1 MKVLILSCNTGGGH
15 NAAASAL
22 KESLNFYHHEAEVL
36 DLMSLG
42 RKHTSALV
50 GGAYVK
56 LVSVFPAGF
65 GALYQLG
72 ELVRKFPWKSPVYYA
87 NARLGNALADYID
100 QNHFNAVVTTH
111 LYPAETLTWMKQKG
125 RLTIPCVAVATDYA
139 CIPFWEETNCDYYV
153 VPHKDLIPEFASCGI
168 PEEKL
173 LPLGI
178 PVRPA
183 FARPAS
189 KEDVRRHLGLPENAP
204 LFLVMSGSM
213 GFGKVHLLAHELV
226 SRLENGEQA
235 VIICG
240 NNKKR
245 MRSLRLQFHKNPNV
259 HIIGFTR
266 HVAEY
271 MAAADVLFT
280 KPGGLSSTEAAVRR
294 VPLVHTDPI
303 PGCETKNRAFFVSR
317 GMSVTG
323 AHQKELAEA
332 GISLAC
338 DDARQIA
345 MRDAQH
351 QNSHP
356 QAGTSITHLLEKLVS
371 EKLLMMLTA
380 YLFYSFFGYLS
391 GSVLYS
397 YLIPKYFCHV
407 DVRTVNEDQN
417 PGAFNAFSV
426 AGLRIGLLCVLCD
439 IGKGFLPVF
448 LAAHS
453 SAVSMSSWIFALI
466 LLAPVAGH
474 AWPFLQPA
482 KGGKAISVSF
492 GVLLGLLPDLRPA
505 LLLAAF
511 YLTFSLILIIQ
522 PHNLRSIVSF
532 SGFAVAA
539 QISRFLPSVRLGSL
553 LVSLVVCF
561 RHLFSLREHETE
573 NAAFTIQSLSAKIRK
588 KQKKE

>member
-100 QNHFNAVVTTH
+100 QNHFDAVVTTH

-271 MAAADVLFT
+271 MDAADVLFT

-332 GISLAC
+332 GISLAH

-345 MRDAQH
+345 MRDAQRK
-351 QNSHP
+351 NSHP
-356 QAGTSITHLLEKLVS
+356 QAGTSITHLLKKLVS
-371 EKLLMMLTA
+371 E
-380 YLFYSFFGYLS
+380 
-391 GSVLYS
+391 
-397 YLIPKYFCHV
+397 
-407 DVRTVNEDQN
+407 
-417 PGAFNAFSV
+417 
-426 AGLRIGLLCVLCD
+426 
-439 IGKGFLPVF
+439 
-448 LAAHS
+448 
-453 SAVSMSSWIFALI
+453 
-466 LLAPVAGH
+466 
-474 AWPFLQPA
+474 
-482 KGGKAISVSF
+482 
-492 GVLLGLLPDLRPA
+492 
-505 LLLAAF
+505 
-511 YLTFSLILIIQ
+511 
-522 PHNLRSIVSF
+522 
-532 SGFAVAA
+532 
-539 QISRFLPSVRLGSL
+539 
-553 LVSLVVCF
+553 
-561 RHLFSLREHETE
+561 
-573 NAAFTIQSLSAKIRK
+573 
-588 KQKKE
+588 

>member
-56 LVSVFPAGF
+56 LVSVFRPAS
-65 GALYQLG
+65 AHSIS
-72 ELVRKFPWKSPVYYA
+72 LVSWYGNFLEIPVYYA

-280 KPGGLSSTEAAVRR
+280 KPGA
-294 VPLVHTDPI
+294 
-303 PGCETKNRAFFVSR
+303 
-317 GMSVTG
+317 
-323 AHQKELAEA
+323 
-332 GISLAC
+332 
-338 DDARQIA
+338 
-345 MRDAQH
+345 
-351 QNSHP
+351 
-356 QAGTSITHLLEKLVS
+356 
-371 EKLLMMLTA
+371 
-380 YLFYSFFGYLS
+380 
-391 GSVLYS
+391 
-397 YLIPKYFCHV
+397 
-407 DVRTVNEDQN
+407 
-417 PGAFNAFSV
+417 
-426 AGLRIGLLCVLCD
+426 
-439 IGKGFLPVF
+439 
-448 LAAHS
+448 
-453 SAVSMSSWIFALI
+453 
-466 LLAPVAGH
+466 
-474 AWPFLQPA
+474 
-482 KGGKAISVSF
+482 
-492 GVLLGLLPDLRPA
+492 
-505 LLLAAF
+505 
-511 YLTFSLILIIQ
+511 
-522 PHNLRSIVSF
+522 
-532 SGFAVAA
+532 
-539 QISRFLPSVRLGSL
+539 
-553 LVSLVVCF
+553 
-561 RHLFSLREHETE
+561 
-573 NAAFTIQSLSAKIRK
+573 
-588 KQKKE
+588 

>member
-87 NARLGNALADYID
+87 NARLGNVLADYID
-100 QNHFNAVVTTH
+100 QNHFDAVVTTH

-271 MAAADVLFT
+271 MVAADVLFT

-332 GISLAC
+332 GISLAH

-345 MRDAQH
+345 MRDAQRK
-351 QNSHP
+351 NSHP
-356 QAGTSITHLLEKLVS
+356 QAGTAITHLLKKLVS
-371 EKLLMMLTA
+371 E
-380 YLFYSFFGYLS
+380 
-391 GSVLYS
+391 
-397 YLIPKYFCHV
+397 
-407 DVRTVNEDQN
+407 
-417 PGAFNAFSV
+417 
-426 AGLRIGLLCVLCD
+426 
-439 IGKGFLPVF
+439 
-448 LAAHS
+448 
-453 SAVSMSSWIFALI
+453 
-466 LLAPVAGH
+466 
-474 AWPFLQPA
+474 
-482 KGGKAISVSF
+482 
-492 GVLLGLLPDLRPA
+492 
-505 LLLAAF
+505 
-511 YLTFSLILIIQ
+511 
-522 PHNLRSIVSF
+522 
-532 SGFAVAA
+532 
-539 QISRFLPSVRLGSL
+539 
-553 LVSLVVCF
+553 
-561 RHLFSLREHETE
+561 
-573 NAAFTIQSLSAKIRK
+573 
-588 KQKKE
+588 

>member
-50 GGAYVK
+50 GGAYMK

-271 MAAADVLFT
+271 MAATDVLFT

-332 GISLAC
+332 GISLAH

-356 QAGTSITHLLEKLVS
+356 QAGTAITHLLEKLVS
-371 EKLLMMLTA
+371 E
-380 YLFYSFFGYLS
+380 
-391 GSVLYS
+391 
-397 YLIPKYFCHV
+397 
-407 DVRTVNEDQN
+407 
-417 PGAFNAFSV
+417 
-426 AGLRIGLLCVLCD
+426 
-439 IGKGFLPVF
+439 
-448 LAAHS
+448 
-453 SAVSMSSWIFALI
+453 
-466 LLAPVAGH
+466 
-474 AWPFLQPA
+474 
-482 KGGKAISVSF
+482 
-492 GVLLGLLPDLRPA
+492 
-505 LLLAAF
+505 
-511 YLTFSLILIIQ
+511 
-522 PHNLRSIVSF
+522 
-532 SGFAVAA
+532 
-539 QISRFLPSVRLGSL
+539 
-553 LVSLVVCF
+553 
-561 RHLFSLREHETE
+561 
-573 NAAFTIQSLSAKIRK
+573 
-588 KQKKE
+588 

>member
-271 MAAADVLFT
+271 MAATDVLFT

-332 GISLAC
+332 GISLAH

-356 QAGTSITHLLEKLVS
+356 QAGTAITHLLEKLVS
-371 EKLLMMLTA
+371 E
-380 YLFYSFFGYLS
+380 
-391 GSVLYS
+391 
-397 YLIPKYFCHV
+397 
-407 DVRTVNEDQN
+407 
-417 PGAFNAFSV
+417 
-426 AGLRIGLLCVLCD
+426 
-439 IGKGFLPVF
+439 
-448 LAAHS
+448 
-453 SAVSMSSWIFALI
+453 
-466 LLAPVAGH
+466 
-474 AWPFLQPA
+474 
-482 KGGKAISVSF
+482 
-492 GVLLGLLPDLRPA
+492 
-505 LLLAAF
+505 
-511 YLTFSLILIIQ
+511 
-522 PHNLRSIVSF
+522 
-532 SGFAVAA
+532 
-539 QISRFLPSVRLGSL
+539 
-553 LVSLVVCF
+553 
-561 RHLFSLREHETE
+561 
-573 NAAFTIQSLSAKIRK
+573 
-588 KQKKE
+588 

>member
-87 NARLGNALADYID
+87 NARLGNALADYIV
-100 QNHFNAVVTTH
+100 QNHFDAVVTTH

-271 MAAADVLFT
+271 MAATDVLFT

-332 GISLAC
+332 GISLAH

-345 MRDAQH
+345 MRDAQRK
-351 QNSHP
+351 NSHP
-356 QAGTSITHLLEKLVS
+356 QAGTAITHLLEKLVS
-371 EKLLMMLTA
+371 E
-380 YLFYSFFGYLS
+380 
-391 GSVLYS
+391 
-397 YLIPKYFCHV
+397 
-407 DVRTVNEDQN
+407 
-417 PGAFNAFSV
+417 
-426 AGLRIGLLCVLCD
+426 
-439 IGKGFLPVF
+439 
-448 LAAHS
+448 
-453 SAVSMSSWIFALI
+453 
-466 LLAPVAGH
+466 
-474 AWPFLQPA
+474 
-482 KGGKAISVSF
+482 
-492 GVLLGLLPDLRPA
+492 
-505 LLLAAF
+505 
-511 YLTFSLILIIQ
+511 
-522 PHNLRSIVSF
+522 
-532 SGFAVAA
+532 
-539 QISRFLPSVRLGSL
+539 
-553 LVSLVVCF
+553 
-561 RHLFSLREHETE
+561 
-573 NAAFTIQSLSAKIRK
+573 
-588 KQKKE
+588 

>member
-259 HIIGFTR
+259 HIIGFTH

-332 GISLAC
+332 GISLAH

-345 MRDAQH
+345 MRDAQRK
-351 QNSHP
+351 NSHP

-371 EKLLMMLTA
+371 E
-380 YLFYSFFGYLS
+380 
-391 GSVLYS
+391 
-397 YLIPKYFCHV
+397 
-407 DVRTVNEDQN
+407 
-417 PGAFNAFSV
+417 
-426 AGLRIGLLCVLCD
+426 
-439 IGKGFLPVF
+439 
-448 LAAHS
+448 
-453 SAVSMSSWIFALI
+453 
-466 LLAPVAGH
+466 
-474 AWPFLQPA
+474 
-482 KGGKAISVSF
+482 
-492 GVLLGLLPDLRPA
+492 
-505 LLLAAF
+505 
-511 YLTFSLILIIQ
+511 
-522 PHNLRSIVSF
+522 
-532 SGFAVAA
+532 
-539 QISRFLPSVRLGSL
+539 
-553 LVSLVVCF
+553 
-561 RHLFSLREHETE
+561 
-573 NAAFTIQSLSAKIRK
+573 
-588 KQKKE
+588 

>member
-87 NARLGNALADYID
+87 NARLGNALADYIV
-100 QNHFNAVVTTH
+100 QNHFDAVVTTH

-266 HVAEY
+266 HVAHLL
-271 MAAADVLFT
+271 AAADVLFT

-332 GISLAC
+332 GISLAR
-338 DDARQIA
+338 DDVRQIA
-345 MRDAQH
+345 MRDAQRK
-351 QNSHP
+351 NSHP

-371 EKLLMMLTA
+371 E
-380 YLFYSFFGYLS
+380 
-391 GSVLYS
+391 
-397 YLIPKYFCHV
+397 
-407 DVRTVNEDQN
+407 
-417 PGAFNAFSV
+417 
-426 AGLRIGLLCVLCD
+426 
-439 IGKGFLPVF
+439 
-448 LAAHS
+448 
-453 SAVSMSSWIFALI
+453 
-466 LLAPVAGH
+466 
-474 AWPFLQPA
+474 
-482 KGGKAISVSF
+482 
-492 GVLLGLLPDLRPA
+492 
-505 LLLAAF
+505 
-511 YLTFSLILIIQ
+511 
-522 PHNLRSIVSF
+522 
-532 SGFAVAA
+532 
-539 QISRFLPSVRLGSL
+539 
-553 LVSLVVCF
+553 
-561 RHLFSLREHETE
+561 
-573 NAAFTIQSLSAKIRK
+573 
-588 KQKKE
+588 

>member
-271 MAAADVLFT
+271 MAATDVLFT

-332 GISLAC
+332 GISLAR

-345 MRDAQH
+345 MLDAQH

-356 QAGTSITHLLEKLVS
+356 QAGTAITHLLEKLVS
-371 EKLLMMLTA
+371 E
-380 YLFYSFFGYLS
+380 
-391 GSVLYS
+391 
-397 YLIPKYFCHV
+397 
-407 DVRTVNEDQN
+407 
-417 PGAFNAFSV
+417 
-426 AGLRIGLLCVLCD
+426 
-439 IGKGFLPVF
+439 
-448 LAAHS
+448 
-453 SAVSMSSWIFALI
+453 
-466 LLAPVAGH
+466 
-474 AWPFLQPA
+474 
-482 KGGKAISVSF
+482 
-492 GVLLGLLPDLRPA
+492 
-505 LLLAAF
+505 
-511 YLTFSLILIIQ
+511 
-522 PHNLRSIVSF
+522 
-532 SGFAVAA
+532 
-539 QISRFLPSVRLGSL
+539 
-553 LVSLVVCF
+553 
-561 RHLFSLREHETE
+561 
-573 NAAFTIQSLSAKIRK
+573 
-588 KQKKE
+588 

>member
-100 QNHFNAVVTTH
+100 QNHFDAVVTTH

-213 GFGKVHLLAHELV
+213 GFGKVHLLTHELV

-271 MAAADVLFT
+271 MAAVDVLFT

-332 GISLAC
+332 GISLAR

-345 MRDAQH
+345 MRDAQRK
-351 QNSHP
+351 NSHP
-356 QAGTSITHLLEKLVS
+356 QAGTAITHLLKKLVS
-371 EKLLMMLTA
+371 E
-380 YLFYSFFGYLS
+380 
-391 GSVLYS
+391 
-397 YLIPKYFCHV
+397 
-407 DVRTVNEDQN
+407 
-417 PGAFNAFSV
+417 
-426 AGLRIGLLCVLCD
+426 
-439 IGKGFLPVF
+439 
-448 LAAHS
+448 
-453 SAVSMSSWIFALI
+453 
-466 LLAPVAGH
+466 
-474 AWPFLQPA
+474 
-482 KGGKAISVSF
+482 
-492 GVLLGLLPDLRPA
+492 
-505 LLLAAF
+505 
-511 YLTFSLILIIQ
+511 
-522 PHNLRSIVSF
+522 
-532 SGFAVAA
+532 
-539 QISRFLPSVRLGSL
+539 
-553 LVSLVVCF
+553 
-561 RHLFSLREHETE
+561 
-573 NAAFTIQSLSAKIRK
+573 
-588 KQKKE
+588 

>member
-111 LYPAETLTWMKQKG
+111 LYPAETLTWLKQKG

-153 VPHKDLIPEFASCGI
+153 VPHKDLIPEVASCGI

-204 LFLVMSGSM
+204 LFLVMSCSM

-271 MAAADVLFT
+271 VAATDVLFT
-280 KPGGLSSTEAAVRR
+280 TPGGLSSPAAGVRR

-332 GISLAC
+332 GISLTR

-356 QAGTSITHLLEKLVS
+356 QAGTAITHLLEKLVS
-371 EKLLMMLTA
+371 E
-380 YLFYSFFGYLS
+380 
-391 GSVLYS
+391 
-397 YLIPKYFCHV
+397 
-407 DVRTVNEDQN
+407 
-417 PGAFNAFSV
+417 
-426 AGLRIGLLCVLCD
+426 
-439 IGKGFLPVF
+439 
-448 LAAHS
+448 
-453 SAVSMSSWIFALI
+453 
-466 LLAPVAGH
+466 
-474 AWPFLQPA
+474 
-482 KGGKAISVSF
+482 
-492 GVLLGLLPDLRPA
+492 
-505 LLLAAF
+505 
-511 YLTFSLILIIQ
+511 
-522 PHNLRSIVSF
+522 
-532 SGFAVAA
+532 
-539 QISRFLPSVRLGSL
+539 
-553 LVSLVVCF
+553 
-561 RHLFSLREHETE
+561 
-573 NAAFTIQSLSAKIRK
+573 
-588 KQKKE
+588 

>member
-87 NARLGNALADYID
+87 NARLEMRLQIILIKTILMPLSP
-100 QNHFNAVVTTH
+100 HIFIR
-111 LYPAETLTWMKQKG
+111 PETLTWMKQKG

-280 KPGGLSSTEAAVRR
+280 KPGA
-294 VPLVHTDPI
+294 
-303 PGCETKNRAFFVSR
+303 
-317 GMSVTG
+317 
-323 AHQKELAEA
+323 
-332 GISLAC
+332 
-338 DDARQIA
+338 
-345 MRDAQH
+345 
-351 QNSHP
+351 
-356 QAGTSITHLLEKLVS
+356 
-371 EKLLMMLTA
+371 
-380 YLFYSFFGYLS
+380 
-391 GSVLYS
+391 
-397 YLIPKYFCHV
+397 
-407 DVRTVNEDQN
+407 
-417 PGAFNAFSV
+417 
-426 AGLRIGLLCVLCD
+426 
-439 IGKGFLPVF
+439 
-448 LAAHS
+448 
-453 SAVSMSSWIFALI
+453 
-466 LLAPVAGH
+466 
-474 AWPFLQPA
+474 
-482 KGGKAISVSF
+482 
-492 GVLLGLLPDLRPA
+492 
-505 LLLAAF
+505 
-511 YLTFSLILIIQ
+511 
-522 PHNLRSIVSF
+522 
-532 SGFAVAA
+532 
-539 QISRFLPSVRLGSL
+539 
-553 LVSLVVCF
+553 
-561 RHLFSLREHETE
+561 
-573 NAAFTIQSLSAKIRK
+573 
-588 KQKKE
+588 